1 LRWGQQ
7 ARYLISLA
15 PNGRQEYW
23 ETRTVDAMETQTKKG
38 FAQKWVSYRPGIK
51 VVDVTMRDGGLMN
64 NHRFSDD
71 VVRAVYGACV
81 AAGIDYMEIGYKG
94 SKRIFSP
101 QEYGPWKFCDE
112 KDLRRIVG
120 DNGTDL
126 KLCVMAD
133 AERCDYHEDILPKTD
148 SVIDMVR
155 VATYI
160 HQVPV
165 ALDMVKDAH
174 DKGYETTVNLMAAS
188 AISETELE
196 GALEL
201 LCDSEVGT
209 IYLVDSFGAF
219 YSEQVQ
225 YLLDLY
231 LKYAAPRGKTV
242 GMHAHNNQQLAYAN
256 TIEAA
261 IKGADL
267 LDSSMAGLGR
277 GAGNCQTELLL
288 GFLHNPRYRLR
299 PILQCIQEH
308 IESMRAELRWGFD
321 IPYMIT
327 GMLNEHPRA
336 AMAFNSGEHRGDLVK
351 FFDSVVDS
359 E

>member
-1 LRWGQQ
+1 MKKVETEKEF
-7 ARYLISLA
+7 AR
-15 PNGRQEYW
+15 
-23 ETRTVDAMETQTKKG
+23 
-38 FAQKWVSYRPGIK
+38 KWVSYRPEIK
-51 VVDVTMRDGGLMN
+51 VVDVTIRDGGLMN

-71 VVRAVYGACV
+71 VVRGVYRACV
-81 AAGIDYMEIGYKG
+81 EAGVDYMEIGYRG

-101 QEYGPWKFCDE
+101 AEFGPWKFCDE
-112 KDLRRIVG
+112 EDVRRIVG
-120 DNGTDL
+120 DNDTPL
-126 KLCVMAD
+126 KLCLMAD
-133 AERCDYHEDILPKTD
+133 AERCDYQEDIPAKAD

-160 HQVPV
+160 HQIPV

-174 DKGYETTVNLMAAS
+174 AKGYETTVNLMAAS
-188 AISETELE
+188 TVAESEIE
-196 GALEL
+196 GALQL
-201 LCDSEVGT
+201 LVESDVDA
-209 IYLVDSFGAF
+209 IYLVDSFGSF
-219 YSEQVQ
+219 YSEQVR

-231 LKYAAPRGKTV
+231 LRYAAARGKAV

-261 IKGADL
+261 IRGANF

-288 GFLHNPRYRLR
+288 GFLHNPKYRLR
-299 PILQCIQEH
+299 PVLQCIQEF
-308 IESMRAELRWGFD
+308 IEPMRKELRWGFD

-327 GMLNEHPRA
+327 GFLNQHPRA
-336 AMAFNSGEHRGDLVK
+336 AIEFNAGKDHGDLVK
-351 FFDSVVDS
+351 FFDSMVGS

>member
-1 LRWGQQ
+1 MTN
-7 ARYLISLA
+7 
-15 PNGRQEYW
+15 PE
-23 ETRTVDAMETQTKKG
+23 TKKP
-38 FAQKWVSYRPGIK
+38 FAHKWVSYRPGIK
-51 VVDVTMRDGGLMN
+51 VVDVTIRDGGLMN
-64 NHRFSDD
+64 DHRFDD
-71 VVRAVYGACV
+71 RVVRAVYDACV

-101 QEYGPWKFCDE
+101 QDYGAWKFCDE
-112 KDLRRIVG
+112 ADVRRIVG
-120 DNGTDL
+120 DNDTPL

-133 AERCDYHEDILPKTD
+133 AERCDYREDIRPKKD
-148 SVIDMVR
+148 SVIDMIR

-188 AISETELE
+188 AVSEAELE
-196 GALEL
+196 EALEL
-201 LCDSEVGT
+201 LSASEVGAV
-209 IYLVDSFGAF
+209 YLVDSFGAF
-219 YSEQVQ
+219 YSEQVH

-231 LKYAAPRGKTV
+231 KKYAAPCGKTV

-277 GAGNCQTELLL
+277 GAGNCQTELLI
-288 GFLHNPRYRLR
+288 GFLHNPKYRLR
-299 PILQCIQEH
+299 PILQCIQGH
-308 IESMRAELRWGFD
+308 IEPLRKDLRWGFG

-327 GMLNEHPRA
+327 GMLNEHPRS
-336 AMAFNSGEHRGDLVK
+336 AMAFNSGDHQGDLVK
-351 FFDSVVDS
+351 FFDSIVDS